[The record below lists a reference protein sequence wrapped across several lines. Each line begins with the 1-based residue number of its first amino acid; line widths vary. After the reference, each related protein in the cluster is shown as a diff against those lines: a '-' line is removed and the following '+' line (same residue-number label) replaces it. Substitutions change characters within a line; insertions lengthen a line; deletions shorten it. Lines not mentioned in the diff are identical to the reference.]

1 MNLIKIHFVHN
12 VLSMKNH
19 ASKFFFS
26 QMTHLWLMHF
36 LKNLNIYCALNEKK
50 NLAMRNLK
58 QDMIIFNQIK
68 GMSK

>member
-1 MNLIKIHFVHN
+1 MLVLILKYNNLSFKMNLIKIHFVHN

-19 ASKFFFS
+19 ASATFF
-26 QMTHLWLMHF
+26 
-36 LKNLNIYCALNEKK
+36 LNEIFF
-50 NLAMRNLK
+50 LAMRNLK

>member
-19 ASKFFFS
+19 ASNTFF
-26 QMTHLWLMHF
+26 
-36 LKNLNIYCALNEKK
+36 LNEKK
-50 NLAMRNLK
+50 LAMRNLK